1 MRVAND
7 ADVQGLAVIAG
18 KGVEMVITLGTGF
31 GTGLYLDG
39 RVGPHLELSH
49 HPFRKGETYDEQ
61 LGNVARK
68 EIGKK
73 KWNKRVRQAID
84 NLRTLTNFDH
94 LYIGGGNAKK
104 IDFELDPDVT
114 IVDNSAGLAGG
125 VALWR
130 E

>member
-1 MRVAND
+1 MERDSRRVRRAPR
-7 ADVQGLAVIAG
+7 A
-18 KGVEMVITLGTGF
+18 LGD
-31 GTGLYLDG
+31 LDG
-39 RVGPHLELSH
+39 RLGPHMELSH

-61 LGNVARK
+61 LGNAARK
-68 EIGKK
+68 EVGKK
-73 KWNKRVRQAID
+73 KWNKRMRKAID

>member
-1 MRVAND
+1 M
-7 ADVQGLAVIAG
+7 
-18 KGVEMVITLGTGF
+18 
-31 GTGLYLDG
+31 
-39 RVGPHLELSH
+39 ELSH

-61 LGNVARK
+61 LGNAARK
-68 EIGKK
+68 EVGKK
-73 KWNKRVRQAID
+73 KWNKRMRKAID